1 MSQESELSLAYTDNH
16 LDIVAGPDPA
26 LLEEDEL
33 TVDAV
38 SQAWADQLDVAGT
51 PSPTLTPPDTIS
63 TPSPTAPARPVIHP
77 PPKPVSPAPSSEQSQ
92 VVDIIRLQ
100 SARLSQLEDVMN
112 RYQMITDQTLA
123 RLDCGF
129 QRLECAH
136 TQITRDVNALKTA
149 RDAIFDELGFE
160 KMQTRIAASA
170 HPPPPQQFGRG
181 GYRPER
187 QPADP
192 RYEYDSLPWQTQPPR
207 RGRGGGG
214 GRR

>member
-1 MSQESELSLAYTDNH
+1 MSQGADLSQADTEP
-16 LDIVAGPDPA
+16 VFV
-26 LLEEDEL
+26 EEENEG
-33 TVDAV
+33 TIDAV
-38 SQAWADQLDVAGT
+38 SQAWADQLELAEP
-51 PSPTLTPPDTIS
+51 PSPTLIPPTITS
-63 TPSPTAPARPVIHP
+63 VPSPIAP
-77 PPKPVSPAPSSEQSQ
+77 PPPVSPASSSADQSKLIE
-92 VVDIIRLQ
+92 VARIQ
-100 SARLSQLEDVMN
+100 SGRLSQLEDVMN
-112 RYQMITDQTLA
+112 RYQTITDQTLG

-129 QRLECAH
+129 QRLETVH
-136 TQITRDVNALKTA
+136 NQIIRDINALKTA